1 MSVDD
6 LLIVSGLVV
15 EYDGVTA
22 VSGIDLRV
30 PKGSVV
36 ALIGPNGAGKTSTIR
51 GICGQE
57 RSRGTV
63 VFDGVDIGSDAA
75 WKVARRGLA
84 QVPQGRRLFPELT
97 VEENLALGS
106 YGQKVADRS
115 EEVFHLFPRLA
126 ERRTQR
132 AASLS
137 GGEQQMVAVGRALM
151 ASPKL
156 IAMDE
161 PSFGLAPRL
170 VAEVFETIKHFREI
184 GVSVLLVEQNATQ
197 ALAVSDHVYVLE
209 RGHVAFEADSATA
222 AQELD
227 LISAYIG

>member
-1 MSVDD
+1 VDD
-6 LLIVSGLVV
+6 LLVVSGLSVA
-15 EYDGVTA
+15 YGGVTA
-22 VSGIDLRV
+22 VHAINLRIHT
-30 PKGSVV
+30 GSVV

-57 RSRGTV
+57 RSKGTV
-63 VFDGVDIGSDAA
+63 VFDGVDISNDAA
-75 WKVARRGLA
+75 WKVSRRGLA
-84 QVPQGRRLFPELT
+84 QTPQGRRLFPQLT
-97 VEENLALGS
+97 VEENLNLGR
-106 YGQKVADRS
+106 YGRRVPDRKD
-115 EEVFHLFPRLA
+115 EVFDLFPRLA
-126 ERRTQR
+126 ERRTQH

-137 GGEQQMVAVGRALM
+137 GGEQQMVAIGRALM

-161 PSFGLAPRL
+161 PSFGLAPI
-170 VAEVFETIKHFREI
+170 VVSEVFDTIRHIREL

-209 RGHVAFEADSATA
+209 RGRVAFDADAATA
-222 AQELD
+222 AKELD